1 MIQKSIL
8 KALPGV
14 TAYSVLTKSWDRVV
28 GVAKTSSGSQVEL
41 VGPGHATVVNTA
53 ISSMKDSN
61 TLSASL
67 RIV

>member
-28 GVAKTSSGSQVEL
+28 GVAKTSAVEL